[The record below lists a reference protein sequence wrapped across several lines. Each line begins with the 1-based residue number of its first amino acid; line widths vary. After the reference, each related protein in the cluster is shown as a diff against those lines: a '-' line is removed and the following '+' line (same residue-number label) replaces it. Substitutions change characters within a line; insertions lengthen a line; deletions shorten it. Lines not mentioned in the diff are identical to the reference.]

1 MKALGLSVY
10 TAEGKMRPM
19 NDILNDL
26 NKSMDGMSD
35 REKAGCTIDHFNKND
50 LKSVNALLAN
60 SGDRYNELS
69 GYVEDSAGAMENMAK
84 TMNDNLTG
92 RITEF
97 KSATEGTG
105 IAIYEALG
113 SSNLKDAV
121 AKASGWMTQLTKAT
135 EKGGLSGLVEEA
147 GTVASEVAVTVAISC
162 LVWCR
167 VVFPSYS
174 LWFLASTRT
183 GAALHRA
190 LCLD

>member
-1 MKALGLSVY
+1 
-10 TAEGKMRPM
+10 
-19 NDILNDL
+19 
-26 NKSMDGMSD
+26 
-35 REKAGCTIDHFNKND
+35 
-50 LKSVNALLAN
+50 
-60 SGDRYNELS
+60 
-69 GYVEDSAGAMENMAK
+69 
-84 TMNDNLTG
+84 MNDNLTG

-135 EKGGLSGLVEEA
+135 EKGGLSGLAEEA
-147 GTVASEVAVTVAISC
+147 GTVVSEVAVTVAISC